1 MQQGSAIR
9 CSNCGQP
16 FNAHVYSY
24 IDAQKDPQAKG
35 LLVNQQ
41 INRFQCPNC
50 GNVNVVLAPL
60 LYHDAV
66 KEMLIACVP
75 MEPEL
80 QQGSAGTGHWRLD
93 EAAS

>member
-75 MEPEL
+75 M
-80 QQGSAGTGHWRLD
+80 G
-93 EAAS
+93 